1 MNFFVNPLRETVNN
15 IYLVAWLKSIPP
27 VGISGLLCCLADFWI
42 LKLFGV
48 LEKDELGNDDDDWEE
63 ELEKDGE
70 DGILVKVDEDG
81 ALEKDDVLDELD
93 GAVKNDVETGDEVE
107 NEPLE
112 DEDELNEALIFFS
125 TLFITLGFDPPS
137 KWWKYF
143 LFFRIL
149 DYFLS
154 IF

>member
-1 MNFFVNPLRETVNN
+1 MIFIKHSYFLCINMYHTSELSTFLLTVNN

-27 VGISGLLCCLADFWI
+27 VGISGLLSCLADFWM

-70 DGILVKVDEDG
+70 DGMLVKVDEDG

-107 NEPLE
+107 NAPLE

-125 TLFITLGFDPPS
+125 TLFH
-137 KWWKYF
+137 
-143 LFFRIL
+143 
-149 DYFLS
+149 
-154 IF
+154 

>member
-1 MNFFVNPLRETVNN
+1 M
-15 IYLVAWLKSIPP
+15 
-27 VGISGLLCCLADFWI
+27 

-63 ELEKDGE
+63 ELEKDGA
-70 DGILVKVDEDG
+70 DGMLVKVDEDG

-112 DEDELNEALIFFS
+112 DEDELHEALIFFS
-125 TLFITLGFDPPS
+125 TLFH
-137 KWWKYF
+137 
-143 LFFRIL
+143 
-149 DYFLS
+149 
-154 IF
+154 

>member
-1 MNFFVNPLRETVNN
+1 M
-15 IYLVAWLKSIPP
+15 
-27 VGISGLLCCLADFWI
+27 

-70 DGILVKVDEDG
+70 DGMLVKVDEDG

-107 NEPLE
+107 NAPLE

-125 TLFITLGFDPPS
+125 TLFH
-137 KWWKYF
+137 
-143 LFFRIL
+143 
-149 DYFLS
+149 
-154 IF
+154 